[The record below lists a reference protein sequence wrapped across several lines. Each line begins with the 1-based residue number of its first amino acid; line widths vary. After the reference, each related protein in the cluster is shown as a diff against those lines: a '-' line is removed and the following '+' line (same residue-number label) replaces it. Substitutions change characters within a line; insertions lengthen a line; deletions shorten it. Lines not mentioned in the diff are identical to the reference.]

1 MLSFSL
7 VGTFGYRRFFSVVLL
22 SFLLSGCSLSALNL
36 ITPDRGYERTSD
48 VSYGDKPRQTLDIYQ
63 PTNPREGAPTL
74 VFFYGGSWEQGYKEG
89 YRFVAQSLSEAGY
102 RVVVPDYRLYPQV
115 KFPAFI
121 EDGAAAVSWTIDQG
135 LAVEGL
141 VLMGHSAGAHTAA
154 MLSLD
159 ERYLENAGVSRESV
173 LAWVG
178 LSGPYD
184 FLPLTD
190 PDLIDI
196 FGGDDGIPQTQPITF
211 VSADDPPA
219 LLIDGLDDTIVRP
232 SNLPS
237 LAEAYRQ
244 AGLPVTTYRYEGVNH
259 NNTVASFSVR
269 LRERSPAFNDTLRF
283 LQQF

>member
-1 MLSFSL
+1 MLFFSL
-7 VGTFGYRRFFSVVLL
+7 VGTSGYRRFFYVVLL
-22 SFLLSGCSLSALNL
+22 SFLLSGCALPALNL
-36 ITPDRGYERTSD
+36 ITPDRGYERSSD
-48 VSYGDKPRQTLDIYQ
+48 VSYGEESRQTLDVYQ
-63 PTNPREGAPTL
+63 PVNPLEGAPTL
-74 VFFYGGSWEQGYKEG
+74 VFFYGGSWQEGYKEG

-115 KFPAFI
+115 KFPGFI
-121 EDGAAAVSWTIDQG
+121 EDGAAAVSWTVDQG
-135 LAVEGL
+135 LANDGL

-159 ERYLENAGVSRESV
+159 ERYLESAGVNRASI

-196 FGGDDGIPQTQPITF
+196 FGSADGIPQTQPITF
-211 VSADDPPA
+211 VSAADPPA

-232 SNLPS
+232 TNLPN

-244 AGLPVTTYRYEGVNH
+244 AGLPVTTHRYEGVNH

-269 LRERSPAFNDTLRF
+269 LRDRSPAFNDTLRF